1 MVIETERLGAR
12 AASSPVVRGSLTLVA
27 GVLVGNVLGVG
38 RVATMAYLLGTHSKA
53 DALAVAIG
61 PIDTLNSVL
70 MNSMVFA
77 FVPLLTGLEGA
88 QRTALFH
95 KLSRGFLTVVAAV
108 AALVLLTAPWLM
120 KALAPGL
127 DPQYSDS
134 ATTVLR
140 ILAFSTIAA
149 GWGAVRSAMLYTHRR
164 FLPTAF
170 HQAAI
175 NLSTIACAFVLWKFF
190 GLYAF
195 AVGYTAGAWLQF
207 AILYFSARKVLEPAD
222 GVECDLHW
230 TELLAKPIFF
240 VVYAAE
246 LGLNITFTRAYATHA
261 GPGMAAALDYC
272 MRGVGVP
279 LAILVNPLTNSLLP
293 EIARLKSAQRI
304 REAYRLINKT
314 LALAAL
320 LATGGCVFAL
330 AFRTPAIRIFF
341 ERGDFTADSTRLVA
355 AVFLGLGPS
364 VVGWGLMEIGAR
376 SMFALDMR
384 WPPVVAAL
392 VPLLLNVAITLKM
405 HSLRPELLGVGASI
419 GLLAGFGV
427 LLVAERWRGGEQKRV
442 EAEL

>member
-1 MVIETERLGAR
+1 
-12 AASSPVVRGSLTLVA
+12 LTLVA
-27 GVLVGNVLGVG
+27 GVLAGNVLGFG
-38 RVATMAYLLGTHSKA
+38 RVATTAYLLGTHSRA
-53 DALAVAIG
+53 DALAVAYG
-61 PIDTLNSVL
+61 PIDTLNAVL

-88 QRTALFH
+88 RRTALFL
-95 KLSRGFLTVVAAV
+95 KLSRGFITVAAV
-108 AALVLLTAPWLM
+108 IAALVVLTAPWLM

-127 DPQYSDS
+127 DPNYTDS
-134 ATTVLR
+134 AVTMLR
-140 ILAFSTIAA
+140 ILALSSIAA
-149 GWGAVRSAMLYTHRR
+149 GGAAVQAALLYTQRR

-170 HQAAI
+170 HSAAL
-175 NLSTIACAFVLWKFF
+175 NVGTIAGAFLLWKFV

-195 AVGYTAGAWLQF
+195 AIGYTAGAWVQF
-207 AILYFSARKVLEPAD
+207 AIVYWSARVALEPAD
-222 GVECDLHW
+222 GVECDVHW
-230 TELLAKPIFF
+230 NELLAKPIFF
-240 VVYAAE
+240 MVYAAE
-246 LGLNITFTRAYATHA
+246 LGLNITFTRAYGTHA

-279 LAILVNPLTNSLLP
+279 LALLVNPITNSLLP
-293 EIARLKSAQRI
+293 EIARLKSAMRL
-304 REAYRLINKT
+304 RDAYRLINKT

-320 LATGGCVFAL
+320 LATGGCAFAL

-341 ERGDFTADSTRLVA
+341 EHGDFTADSTRLVA

-384 WPPVVAAL
+384 WPPVIAAL
-392 VPLLLNVAITLKM
+392 TPLILNVAITLKM
-405 HSLRPELLGVGASI
+405 HSLRPELLGVGASV

-427 LLVAERWRGGEQKRV
+427 LLVAEKLRGGEQRRA